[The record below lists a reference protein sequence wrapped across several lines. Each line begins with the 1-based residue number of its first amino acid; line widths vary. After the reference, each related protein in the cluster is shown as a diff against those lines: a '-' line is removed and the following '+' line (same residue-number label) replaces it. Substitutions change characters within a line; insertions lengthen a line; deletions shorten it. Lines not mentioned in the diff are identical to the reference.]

1 MIDIRN
7 LDNKELAKHIQ
18 FTNTSPN
25 ATRKDLIKHAEL
37 SSQHGFNAAMV
48 PMCWVPLVKDILKGT
63 GVKVATFFGFGMGN
77 ESLFGKLG
85 LMRECVALGAD
96 EVDFEPN
103 MSWFLSGM
111 YDEFR
116 NEAILLKDAA
126 QGIPIK
132 PMLEF
137 GMLKTDSEKIKI
149 AKLIDEAGLPWI
161 KNSSGGGPFG
171 IAATPSDIKLLFNTV
186 SSNCKVK
193 ASGKVNSFEKM
204 VSLFDAGAVLVG
216 TSSGIEI
223 LNRSQGNTNNY

>member
-7 LDNKELAKHIQ
+7 FENRELAKYIQ

-25 ATRKDLIKHAEL
+25 VTRQGMVKHAEL
-37 SSQHGFNAAMV
+37 SAEHGFNAAMV
-48 PMCWVPLVKDILKGT
+48 PMCWVPLVKDILAGT
-63 GVKVATFFGFGMGN
+63 GVKVATFFGFGMGY
-77 ESLFGKLG
+77 ESSFSKLAM
-85 LMRECVALGAD
+85 MRECVALGAD
-96 EVDFEPN
+96 EVDYEPN

-116 NEAILLKDAA
+116 NEAILLKAAA
-126 QGIPIK
+126 QGMPIK

-137 GMLKTDSEKIKI
+137 GMLKTVEEKIKI
-149 AKLIDEAGLPWI
+149 AQLIDEAELEWI

-171 IAATPSDIKLLFNTV
+171 IAATPEDIKILFDTV
-186 SSNCKVK
+186 SSSCKVK

-216 TSSGIEI
+216 TSSGIQI
-223 LNRSQGNTNNY
+223 LNRTLASATNY